1 MKQKVIGTRK
11 KFPNAVRYVFV
22 PFYKLSFRSRVAKN
36 HASVLKFIKSHL
48 NRRFEQC
55 NRYDSYKGEF
65 Y

>member
-36 HASVLKFIKSHL
+36 HASVLKYKKSL
-48 NRRFEQC
+48 K
-55 NRYDSYKGEF
+55 STI
-65 Y
+65 